1 VERTDINEQNIDL
14 VISKINRIAQRNSTD
29 IEKALIL
36 LNNYNLKSLGMG
48 QVDTEDSS
56 LMKELAAKI
65 ILQS

>member
-1 VERTDINEQNIDL
+1 M
-14 VISKINRIAQRNSTD
+14 QRYSYND

-36 LNNYNLKSLGMG
+36 LNHYNLKSIGMG

-65 ILQS
+65 ILPS

>member
-1 VERTDINEQNIDL
+1 M
-14 VISKINRIAQRNSTD
+14 QRYSFND

-36 LNNYNLKSLGMG
+36 LNHYNLKSLGMG